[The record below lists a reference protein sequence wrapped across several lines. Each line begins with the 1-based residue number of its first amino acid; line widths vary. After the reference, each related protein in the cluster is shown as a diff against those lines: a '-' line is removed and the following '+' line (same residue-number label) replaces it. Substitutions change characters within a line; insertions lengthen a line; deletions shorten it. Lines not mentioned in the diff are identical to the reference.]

1 MYGGILLLKH
11 LNMKNKKS
19 EIIGV
24 DLNQDIVSNS
34 IDVKIVT
41 GIDDLLKNGIPK
53 EKILRYE

>member
-1 MYGGILLLKH
+1 
-11 LNMKNKKS
+11 MKNKKS